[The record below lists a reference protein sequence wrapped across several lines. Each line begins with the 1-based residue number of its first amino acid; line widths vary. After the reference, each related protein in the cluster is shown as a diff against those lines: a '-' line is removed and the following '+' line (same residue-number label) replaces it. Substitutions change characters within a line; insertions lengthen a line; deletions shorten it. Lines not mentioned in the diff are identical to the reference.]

1 MVVRESGAGVVAVTK
16 KYSDVS
22 SALKLAT
29 CTLLSSTALSA
40 QAAESSSDWLFD
52 GAILHYSERD
62 RVQVL
67 EPVIAYRKYAQFD
80 EFIEYKLTVD
90 SMTGASPNGATP
102 SNVPQTFTGSSGQSG
117 YSVPAD
123 ETPLRDFSD
132 TRIAFN
138 ISSETPLSNVSRRS
152 TGSALSIEQDYGS
165 VGYNTS
171 YSNDVNEKHTTLTAG
186 LGISLDLVYPDGGA
200 PDALKNVNEPSAQ
213 TGDEEEDEDERDGE
227 SFDPEFKGMFDVLF
241 GITQILNRSTL
252 MQLNYSHGFIR
263 GYLTDPY
270 KVVSVVDSITGEPVI
285 TPTTTYGTYLNESR
299 PDARDT
305 NSIYWKTVVS
315 IFGDVLRVSYRYF
328 WDDWGIKS
336 NTMDV
341 HYRFGIGSKFYI
353 QPHYRYY
360 TQTAADFYRHS
371 LRDDEPLPEFVSAD
385 FRLGEF
391 VATTVG
397 VKIGADFGA
406 SSKFAVRFEQ
416 YKQSGESHP
425 DDAVGIQ
432 RNYDLYPTLE
442 ATIFQISYSKYF

>member
-1 MVVRESGAGVVAVTK
+1 M
-16 KYSDVS
+16 S
-22 SALKLAT
+22 S
-29 CTLLSSTALSA
+29 
-40 QAAESSSDWLFD
+40 QAAETSGDWLFD
-52 GAILHYSERD
+52 GAILHYSEKD

-80 EFIEYKLTVD
+80 EFIEYKLTID

-102 SNVPQTFTGSSGQSG
+102 SNVAQTFTGASGQSG
-117 YSVPAD
+117 YTVPAD

-152 TGSALSIEQDYGS
+152 TGYALSVEQDYGS
-165 VGYNTS
+165 AGFNTS
-171 YSNDVNEKHTTLTAG
+171 YSKDVNDKHTTLTAG

-200 PDALKNVNEPSAQ
+200 PDPLININEPTAQ
-213 TGDEEEDEDERDGE
+213 SGGEEEEGE
-227 SFDPEFKGMFDVLF
+227 EVECGEGFDPETKGMFDVLF
-241 GITQILNRSTL
+241 GVTQVLNRFTL

-285 TPTTTYGTYLNESR
+285 TPTTTYGTYLTENR

-305 NSIYWKTVVS
+305 NSVYWKTVVN

-328 WDDWGIKS
+328 WDDWGINS
-336 NTMDV
+336 NTVDV
-341 HYRFGIGSKFYI
+341 RYRLGIGGKFYI

-371 LRDDEPLPEFVSAD
+371 LRDDEALPEYVSAD

-391 VATTVG
+391 TATTVG
-397 VKIGADFGA
+397 VKIGADFGT
-406 SSKFAVRFEQ
+406 SSKFDIRFEQ
-416 YKQSGESHP
+416 YKQTGESHP
-425 DDAVGIQ
+425 EDAVGIQ